1 MSTLSKF
8 QIQALQRSL
17 IRTAGTLSRIALIR
31 GLYTKYGKVM
41 TQCADDCKRR
51 EEQHASERNTALLNV
66 DVSGH
71 IVKPIWWTKLTKCND
86 NSTAYKSERIRYSSQ
101 FNVLLR
107 LTCQT
112 NFTKMQTYQVIT
124 MICQFVCVY
133 CFRFGNVSRQ
143 TIKLTSTRSIMN

>member
-1 MSTLSKF
+1 MMVLTELAGDVRTSDEIREKSNNQMSTLSKF

-71 IVKPIWWTKLTKCND
+71 IVKPIW
-86 NSTAYKSERIRYSSQ
+86 
-101 FNVLLR
+101 
-107 LTCQT
+107 
-112 NFTKMQTYQVIT
+112 
-124 MICQFVCVY
+124 
-133 CFRFGNVSRQ
+133 
-143 TIKLTSTRSIMN
+143 